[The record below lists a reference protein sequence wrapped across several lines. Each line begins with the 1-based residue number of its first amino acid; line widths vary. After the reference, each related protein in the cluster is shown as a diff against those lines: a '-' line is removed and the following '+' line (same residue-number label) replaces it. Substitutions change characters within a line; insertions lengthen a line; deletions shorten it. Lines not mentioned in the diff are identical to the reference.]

1 MKAVAIMMI
10 CIVVFSH
17 PFSVKG
23 VNPND
28 AESVE
33 NRANSVGLSE
43 SEYQLFADVVEAESD
58 RSDDIE
64 GRIYIALTIWNRV
77 NDSRFP
83 NSVNE
88 VLNQSGQFSTVHN
101 GVSVCSASELSY
113 EAVIEAY
120 EWIESGD
127 APNVLFFNCI
137 GYNYGE
143 PYDYIGGNYFM
154 TLEVLDE

>member
-1 MKAVAIMMI
+1 MKNAIILISVLSIFFTNM
-10 CIVVFSH
+10 
-17 PFSVKG
+17 VKG

-33 NRANSVGLSE
+33 NRANSVGLSVN
-43 SEYQLFADVVEAESD
+43 EYQLFADVVEAESD

-77 NDSRFP
+77 NDPRFP

-101 GVSVCSASELSY
+101 GASVCSASELSY
-113 EAVIEAY
+113 EAVNVAY

-154 TLEVLDE
+154 ILEV